1 MDIGKIIKDVR
12 KRQRISQKDLAVL
25 CEISQAY
32 LSQIENNQKEPN
44 LSILKTI
51 AKKLEIPLPILFFMS
66 LEENDISEKKRESF
80 NVVNPAIKSMLN
92 EFFALKK

>member
-12 KRQRISQKDLAVL
+12 KKQRISQKDLAIL

-32 LSQIENNQKEPN
+32 LSQIENNHKEPN
-44 LSILKTI
+44 LSILKII
-51 AKKLEIPLPILFFMS
+51 AKRLNIPLPILFFMS
-66 LEENDISEKKRESF
+66 LDENDISEKKRDSF

-92 EFFALKK
+92 EFFSVKS